1 MGNYKSDI
9 QTQMESDRN
18 RKQQQ
23 IERDRQMGKTHFG
36 PEETP
41 DRAQAFIDKEKRNRE
56 TVKTWLDIQI
66 QVSVGLKSAKES
78 KLKNSE
84 GAGEALSK

>member
-1 MGNYKSDI
+1 
-9 QTQMESDRN
+9 
-18 RKQQQ
+18 
-23 IERDRQMGKTHFG
+23 MGKTHFG

-66 QVSVGLKSAKES
+66 
-78 KLKNSE
+78 
-84 GAGEALSK
+84 